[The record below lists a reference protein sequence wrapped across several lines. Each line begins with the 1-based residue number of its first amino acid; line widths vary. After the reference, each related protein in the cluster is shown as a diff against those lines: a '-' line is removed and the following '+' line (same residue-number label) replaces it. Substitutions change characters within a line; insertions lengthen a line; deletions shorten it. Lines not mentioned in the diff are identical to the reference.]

1 MKCDL
6 PSSKSPTDSSHFTG
20 RGPCFLDSSKS
31 LSFAQTGLPPFR
43 AVGELSSSRSL
54 VITQNQAFFALFTGF
69 RFCQLCSPFTSY
81 LCCHDGTIQPP
92 LFTPFL
98 YDSEGSPLCSR
109 SSNRDIAN
117 RPLIPYPT
125 CIRSPIGQLPT
136 KHHYQTDQMRRSRLT
151 LVASHERGHTQLP
164 SERGHVCF

>member
-1 MKCDL
+1 MTCPAPKVPLLVATLLEEALAFWILPKVSLLPRLGCL
-6 PSSKSPTDSSHFTG
+6 PSGQLESCQVHNLSLQHKMRP
-20 RGPCFLDSSKS
+20 FLPI
-31 LSFAQTGLPPFR
+31 FA
-43 AVGELSSSRSL
+43 
-54 VITQNQAFFALFTGF
+54 GF

-92 LFTPFL
+92 LFMPFL

-125 CIRSPIGQLPT
+125 CIRGPIRQLPT

-164 SERGHVCF
+164 SERGQVSF